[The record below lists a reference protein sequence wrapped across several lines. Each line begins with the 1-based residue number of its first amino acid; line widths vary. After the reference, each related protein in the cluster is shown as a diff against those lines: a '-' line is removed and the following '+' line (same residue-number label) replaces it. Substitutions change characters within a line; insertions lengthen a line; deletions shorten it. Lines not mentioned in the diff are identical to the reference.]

1 MQRHI
6 PCLFLPVLQAESKPH
21 SAPPWAT
28 FCSIP
33 TPEDPGRSRHPQLR
47 PGAAKTIPGT
57 FEGTF
62 RGRRAA
68 VFIRRHVAPSPPGE
82 WTPACKCYGHVAPTA
97 DSLVPCGPGH
107 CRFATC
113 CVSSWHGRPEWNSR
127 RPAPGTLAGHGAP
140 DGSSEAGFEES
151 SFVGVT
157 AEGSNRI
164 CGLFGASEVV
174 QFSKASPQ
182 ALRLDIYG
190 SFCFIFGTGGQARR
204 CARWPMCLRGRSEAG

>member
-1 MQRHI
+1 
-6 PCLFLPVLQAESKPH
+6 
-21 SAPPWAT
+21 
-28 FCSIP
+28 
-33 TPEDPGRSRHPQLR
+33 
-47 PGAAKTIPGT
+47 
-57 FEGTF
+57 
-62 RGRRAA
+62 
-68 VFIRRHVAPSPPGE
+68 VAPSPPGE

-164 CGLFGASEVV
+164 CGLFGAGEVV
-174 QFSKASPQ
+174 QFSKASPKPFGLTFMVRFVLSLAQ
-182 ALRLDIYG
+182 EAKPGGVLDG
-190 SFCFIFGTGGQARR
+190 R
-204 CARWPMCLRGRSEAG
+204 CLYEGEAKLVDEQDPGR